1 MSEERLKEIH
11 DSIEFQM
18 QLQQAVGYKS
28 RYDDLLVEEIDLYNE
43 VIDLQEKIKQLKD
56 VIDEAREHIEETCY
70 YPVEKTYS
78 SMTINEVKELLQILD
93 KVGESND

>member
-1 MSEERLKEIH
+1 MTKERLQEIK

-43 VIDLQEKIKQLKD
+43 VIDLQEKIDKAIE
-56 VIDEAREHIEETCY
+56 VIEKSY
-70 YPVEKTYS
+70 YSKNTTDIDSIVVSNNK
-78 SMTINEVKELLQILD
+78 LLQARNILKGD
-93 KVGESND
+93 KK

>member
-1 MSEERLKEIH
+1 MNEERLKEIH

-56 VIDEAREHIEETCY
+56 VIDELNEALNYIDDNIMETC
-70 YPVEKTYS
+70 
-78 SMTINEVKELLQILD
+78 EVYDVNGIELKKILNKIKE
-93 KVGESND
+93 N